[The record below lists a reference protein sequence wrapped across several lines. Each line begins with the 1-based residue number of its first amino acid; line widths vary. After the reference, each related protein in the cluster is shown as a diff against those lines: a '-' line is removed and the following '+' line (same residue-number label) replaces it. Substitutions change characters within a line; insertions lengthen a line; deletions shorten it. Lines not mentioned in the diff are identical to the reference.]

1 MKIYFE
7 EGQAV
12 TQEILDTMMQAAEY
26 CLDAEQIDTERSEIS
41 VTFVSLEEIHELNR
55 EYRQVDSPTDVLSFP
70 QFDDLDDLPEEGEIM
85 LGDVV
90 ICSDRAKEQ
99 AEEFGHS
106 FEREIIY
113 LFVHSVLH
121 LLGYDHMDEG
131 PMKAQMRA
139 REEAILGELGI
150 LRGEKK

>member
-7 EGQAV
+7 EGQTV
-12 TQEILDTMMQAAEY
+12 TQKILDTMMQAAEY

-121 LLGYDHMDEG
+121 LLGYDHMEEDE
-131 PMKAQMRA
+131 KRIMRR
-139 REEAILGELGI
+139 REEEVMERIGLKRE
-150 LRGEKK
+150 EN

>member
-70 QFDDLDDLPEEGEIM
+70 QFDDLDELPEEGEIM

-121 LLGYDHMDEG
+121 LLGYDLMDEDE
-131 PMKAQMRA
+131 KRIMRR
-139 REEAILGELGI
+139 REEEVMERIGLKRE
-150 LRGEKK
+150 EN

>member
-7 EGQAV
+7 EGKAV

-121 LLGYDHMDEG
+121 LLGYDHMEEDE
-131 PMKAQMRA
+131 KRIMRR
-139 REEAILGELGI
+139 REEEVMERIGLKRE
-150 LRGEKK
+150 EN